1 MGSMLEAGTFRLR
14 MQTRCSPGLVSRHS
28 KSEPIRSHSAP
39 PGEQN
44 SNPPT
49 VMLGLSALAQAC
61 ERDVGGST
69 RGFPHAL
76 SAAKLT
82 ASHNH
87 DLERTMP
94 APVFDRPPVTQ
105 VASHVV
111 NRPVS
116 ARHGGGWQDTLH
128 FLLGYNMPPIV
139 STTIEKQP
147 SGTSADYVF
156 AYRRTP
162 GARALAVM
170 VQLHEVDDGVRECT
184 VEASVLGA
192 TTAYL
197 PSASPEGNLRGS
209 AKLAPPIGYW
219 AAPKQFVDVIDVS
232 ALTVGTLYW
241 VRVRWTDSVTL
252 PGTKGISYLNVFE
265 VPRATLADDTSD
277 AGIDGG
283 WPFAGND
290 LDDGTSSTLSGFERL
305 TAEIDRARSQMRRH
319 HQLVTIENTTDAWAL
334 GASVGTWAPVLFGR
348 SSQPTFSMRARRL
361 YASGTENVHQLVC
374 RYTTQHASNGAQLR
388 ITATSRTTGTV
399 RTATLT
405 LPASTTFVASG
416 TVAALIPCDG
426 VDQEVAYSFEF
437 QTSGAANLK
446 LSAVDLIEN
455 EP

>member
-1 MGSMLEAGTFRLR
+1 M
-14 MQTRCSPGLVSRHS
+14 
-28 KSEPIRSHSAP
+28 
-39 PGEQN
+39 
-44 SNPPT
+44 
-49 VMLGLSALAQAC
+49 
-61 ERDVGGST
+61 
-69 RGFPHAL
+69 
-76 SAAKLT
+76 
-82 ASHNH
+82 
-87 DLERTMP
+87 
-94 APVFDRPPVTQ
+94 
-105 VASHVV
+105 

-116 ARHGGGWQDTLH
+116 ARHGGGWSDTLH
-128 FLLGYNMPPIV
+128 FLLGYNLPPIV
-139 STTIEKQP
+139 SCTVNSTPKSSP
-147 SGTSADYVF
+147 ADYVF

-170 VQLHEVDDGVRECT
+170 IELHEPTVQGAECT
-184 VEASVLGA
+184 VAATLVGGSTSYLPPGVSGALRGVSVL
-192 TTAYL
+192 
-197 PSASPEGNLRGS
+197 
-209 AKLAPPIGYW
+209 APAQGYW
-219 AAPKQFVDVIDVS
+219 GDRRQLIDVIDVS
-232 ALTVGTLYW
+232 GFTVGALVW
-241 VRVRWTDSVTL
+241 IRVRWTDSGTA
-252 PGTKGISYLNVFE
+252 PGTKGVARLHAFE

-290 LDDGTSSTLSGFERL
+290 LDDGSSSTLSGFERL

-361 YASGTENVHQLVC
+361 YTSGTENIHQLVC
-374 RYTTQHASNGAQLR
+374 RYTTQDAGNGAQLR

-426 VDQEVAYSFEF
+426 VDQEVSYSFEF